1 MILVLLNFENF
12 WFHIKERRM
21 ENTKRKSLPALVMI

>member
-21 ENTKRKSLPALVMI
+21 ENTKKFLQALVMI